1 MSELTTLF
9 TNIANAIR
17 SKKGT
22 TAQISAANFPTEINS
37 ITGENSWVGD
47 LTITGD
53 GVTVTDTHFRGAS
66 RILFLPQQ
74 PGSQYGPADY
84 PVIVGDTG
92 KNACSYLDSNRRFL
106 NRALTLDSTNGKI
119 NVTQIS
125 GADYVRLGANGRYTF
140 ICIY

>member
-9 TNIANAIR
+9 ANIANAIR

-22 TAQISAANFPTEINS
+22 TAQISAANFPTEISN

-53 GVTVTDTHFRGAS
+53 GVTVSDAHFRGAS
-66 RILFLPQQ
+66 RVLFFPQLP
-74 PGSQYGPADY
+74 GAQYGSATY
-84 PVIVGDTG
+84 PVIMGDTG
-92 KNACSYLDSNRRFL
+92 KNSCNYLDSNKNFL
-106 NRALTLDSTNGKI
+106 NRALTLDSANGSI
-119 NVTQIS
+119 AVTQYEGETI
-125 GADYVRLGANGRYTF
+125 RLGAGGHYTF

>member
-47 LTITGD
+47 LQITGD
-53 GVTVTDTHFRGAS
+53 GITVSDSHFIGTS
-66 RILFLPQQ
+66 RILFFPQLP
-74 PGSQYGPADY
+74 GAQYGTASY
-84 PVIVGDTG
+84 PVIMGDTG
-92 KNACSYLDSNRRFL
+92 KNSCNYLDSNNRFL
-106 NRALTLDSTNGKI
+106 NRALSLDSTNGSIK
-119 NVTQIS
+119 VTQYE
-125 GADYVRLGANGRYTF
+125 GETVRLGANGHYTF